1 MLIRIN
7 QILLLLIIFVGLLGS
22 SLQAQENIIKED
34 WPMFADPVMPQEY
47 KTLVVGENL
56 ISTWLDALA
65 SEDNEIRIDAVQTLR
80 LAAQKNIPGLEVAID
95 PLIAVVADPE
105 TSKTIRYTAAS
116 VLTLLDASKAK
127 EVFISGI
134 KNGEYEMSVIT
145 ESALVKWQAVELVDI
160 WRGRVESPRSGTL
173 LRLAFNGL
181 AALGSDEDRKLLV
194 EFSRNSANSNS
205 LRIDAAQSV
214 AMYSEVPY
222 LVEAAELSNGTM
234 ADLIVAANLA
244 SPIPVESSQA
254 QALQV
259 LKELCASSAYVAAGI
274 AADAL
279 RQWNKPAV
287 VELAHVLAD
296 HQNPRA
302 RNAYVSALREIVTVE
317 TLVTLGSYLDDV
329 DPGIRVQVQKWLV
342 EFAEQDALLPGVLE
356 ITESAVKAQSWRLQE
371 QGLHLAVQLE
381 QKHLT
386 PVALNLLRSDRA
398 EVLVTASW
406 ALRRLAVPET
416 LPRILAYCQSRKNDF
431 LKETLPRELQYEI
444 NEQFAHLYQ
453 MFGQMKYK
461 PATPL
466 LMQFTKKVEQ
476 LRFRIRASAGW
487 ALGKIWE
494 DDLEGVSGLQD
505 LFLTRLTDE
514 APIPPEDNL
523 VKRMCAIGLARI
535 GSGNEAT
542 IDALEL
548 YREQTTRQG
557 VPSFSPLY
565 TGSVWALNKL
575 TGKTYPE
582 PVTETFN
589 EGPWLIQPFD
599 PELFENN

>member
-205 LRIDAAQSV
+205 LRIDAAQCV

-222 LVEAAELSNGTM
+222 LVEAADLSNGTT

-244 SPIPVESSQA
+244 SPVPVEASQA

-287 VELAHVLAD
+287 VDLAEVLSG
-296 HQNPRA
+296 HPNPRA
-302 RNAYVSALREIVTVE
+302 RNAYVSALREIVTAE

-371 QGLHLAVQLE
+371 QGMHLAVQLE
-381 QKHLT
+381 QK
-386 PVALNLLRSDRA
+386 
-398 EVLVTASW
+398 
-406 ALRRLAVPET
+406 
-416 LPRILAYCQSRKNDF
+416 
-431 LKETLPRELQYEI
+431 
-444 NEQFAHLYQ
+444 
-453 MFGQMKYK
+453 
-461 PATPL
+461 
-466 LMQFTKKVEQ
+466 
-476 LRFRIRASAGW
+476 
-487 ALGKIWE
+487 
-494 DDLEGVSGLQD
+494 
-505 LFLTRLTDE
+505 
-514 APIPPEDNL
+514 
-523 VKRMCAIGLARI
+523 
-535 GSGNEAT
+535 
-542 IDALEL
+542 
-548 YREQTTRQG
+548 
-557 VPSFSPLY
+557 
-565 TGSVWALNKL
+565 
-575 TGKTYPE
+575 
-582 PVTETFN
+582 
-589 EGPWLIQPFD
+589 PFD
-599 PELFENN
+599 SSCFKASSERSC